1 MIHLTLD
8 ILTRPKMVST
18 KELVSFLK
26 QAKISTNYINKL
38 KIAYRPLICPFED
51 LVNYVK
57 PGDNVCDIG
66 CGSGQFC
73 LLLAEFT
80 GAGSLYGLEIDENLC
95 VNANR
100 LLAKYKDVSFNF
112 DKYDGIN
119 FPDRVANSDIIFL
132 IDVLHHV
139 PKNAQD
145 QFLHNLIGKM
155 RKGARLIIKDMDGG
169 SPLVYFN
176 RLHDLIF
183 SGEVGKELPS
193 DRVIANIQSER
204 LHIVSHQKRTMYVY
218 PHYTIVATK

>member
-1 MIHLTLD
+1 MTSN
-8 ILTRPKMVST
+8 IL
-18 KELVSFLK
+18 L
-26 QAKISTNYINKL
+26 Q
-38 KIAYRPLICPFED
+38 
-51 LVNYVK
+51 
-57 PGDNVCDIG
+57 
-66 CGSGQFC
+66 
-73 LLLAEFT
+73 
-80 GAGSLYGLEIDENLC
+80 
-95 VNANR
+95 
-100 LLAKYKDVSFNF
+100 
-112 DKYDGIN
+112 
-119 FPDRVANSDIIFL
+119 ANSDIIFL

-155 RKGARLIIKDMDGG
+155 SKGARLIIKDMDGG

-176 RLHDLIF
+176 RIHDLIF